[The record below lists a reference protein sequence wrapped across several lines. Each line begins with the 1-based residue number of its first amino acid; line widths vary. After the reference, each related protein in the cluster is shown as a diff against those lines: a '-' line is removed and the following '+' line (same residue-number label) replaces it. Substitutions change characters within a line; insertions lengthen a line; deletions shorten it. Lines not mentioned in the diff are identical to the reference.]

1 MKNSKF
7 DKLFNTI
14 MESATPPEGSEVYAN
29 KYNDE

>member
-14 MESATPPEGSEVYAN
+14 MESVAPEGSEVYAN